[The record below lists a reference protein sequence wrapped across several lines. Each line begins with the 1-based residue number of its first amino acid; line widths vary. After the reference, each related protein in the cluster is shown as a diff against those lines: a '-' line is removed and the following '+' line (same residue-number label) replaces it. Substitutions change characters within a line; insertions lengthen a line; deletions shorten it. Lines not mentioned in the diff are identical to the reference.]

1 MIIGHA
7 YDNWPT
13 KRNPISNPA
22 VFQLQRHSNGTPTA
36 LKQRSRF
43 LASAALNN
51 DRHQE
56 VPWILVFSAQ
66 TQLSRK
72 WLAAVEI
79 RRKPNSLV

>member
-1 MIIGHA
+1 LANKAKPYQQSG
-7 YDNWPT
+7 
-13 KRNPISNPA
+13 S
-22 VFQLQRHSNGTPTA
+22 VSTPTA